1 MPLCKAPHNGKTH
14 LAKAYG
20 RECCLRGYKAYILTG
35 SELKTKLKAA
45 IANGTEDKAVSSISK
60 PSCLII
66 DEVGR
71 CKFDKRQT
79 NLFFD
84 IVDHRYEKRT
94 PMTTIFTSNYGPDK
108 WGEFF
113 DGDSTLL
120 CALDRIFD
128 HAAVFMMRGTSY
140 RGAQLEKFAVEA
152 VPAKQ
157 ENKK

>member
-1 MPLCKAPHNGKTH
+1 MST
-14 LAKAYG
+14 
-20 RECCLRGYKAYILTG
+20 
-35 SELKTKLKAA
+35 
-45 IANGTEDKAVSSISK
+45 SISK